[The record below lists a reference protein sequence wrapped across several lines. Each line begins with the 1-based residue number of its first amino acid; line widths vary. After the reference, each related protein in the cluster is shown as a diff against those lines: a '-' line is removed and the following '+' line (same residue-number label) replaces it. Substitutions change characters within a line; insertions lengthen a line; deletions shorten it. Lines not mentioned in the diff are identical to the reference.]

1 MTEQVQ
7 AYLDKHASEDAV
19 FAEKMRNPR
28 KSIKNCIKF
37 IAQKAQEYMEKH
49 KEEYEMD
56 RGFGG
61 DIPDEICFGWANH
74 YYDESGLEIDMTEE
88 ERKAKREKEAAER
101 KAKWE
106 KEAAERKAKAAAY
119 KKAAK
124 NTNKAAAPASAPAA
138 TPAAPTAPKQEPKK
152 LTKAELR
159 KGADCYSLFD
169 F

>member
-7 AYLDKHASEDAV
+7 AYLDKHAKQDAV

-28 KSIKNCIKF
+28 KTIKNCIKY
-37 IAQKAQEYMEKH
+37 IAQRARKYMEEH
-49 KEEYEMD
+49 KEDFSMD
-56 RGFGG
+56 GGYGG
-61 DIPDEICFGWANH
+61 DIDDEICYGWANH
-74 YYDESGLEIDMTEE
+74 YYDESGLEIDMTDE
-88 ERKAKREKEAAER
+88 ERKAKKEKEDAER

-106 KEAAERKAKAAAY
+106 KEKAERQEKAKEA

-124 NTNKAAAPASAPAA
+124 KATADKPKKEAAPVPAPKAEQK
-138 TPAAPTAPKQEPKK
+138 PKQEKK
-152 LTKAELR
+152 LTKSELR